1 MGILA
6 QKVYYLQGLRS
17 ESMTTH
23 LFLFCIDWLPFR
35 VSKGIYK
42 SIDKYYQ
49 PFLLCNISTLYTTQ
63 NNCSFK
69 LHVFKICKL
78 TLC

>member
-1 MGILA
+1 MGMLA
-6 QKVYYLQGLRS
+6 QKVYFLQGLRS

-42 SIDKYYQ
+42 SIDIINLFSSVTFQLFIQHKTIAALIYM
-49 PFLLCNISTLYTTQ
+49 
-63 NNCSFK
+63 CSK
-69 LHVFKICKL
+69 SVN
-78 TLC
+78 